1 VGGGNGAA
9 AHVAAIMTELGFV
22 GLALALVA
30 AAYCGSRQLPYETG
44 MGDLRGR
51 LEALR
56 EQMEAW
62 QSAHDHQVV
71 TLDRRMADVESAAA
85 RAEEEARIVSLQ
97 VAELSEGL
105 HRRVEQIEERDEIER
120 LASEGSG

>member
-1 VGGGNGAA
+1 MTQLGLLA
-9 AHVAAIMTELGFV
+9 VAM
-22 GLALALVA
+22 ALTA
-30 AAYCGSRQLPYETG
+30 AAYWGSRRLPFDAG

-51 LEALR
+51 LEALS

-71 TLDRRMADVESAAA
+71 TLDRRMADVEAAAA

-97 VAELSEGL
+97 MSDLSEGL
-105 HRRVEQIEERDEIER
+105 SHRVKLVEERNEIER
-120 LASEGSG
+120 LASDGST